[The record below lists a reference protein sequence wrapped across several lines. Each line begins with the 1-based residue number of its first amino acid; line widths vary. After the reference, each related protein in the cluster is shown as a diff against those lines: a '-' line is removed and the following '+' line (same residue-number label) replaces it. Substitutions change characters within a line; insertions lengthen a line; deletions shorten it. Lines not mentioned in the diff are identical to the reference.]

1 MMKNLLKILF
11 APLLWLFHSC
21 SPLGNPVDPEKSD
34 SHYYNNSKSEIR
46 YSPMGNWFELGNTG
60 MHADVESFEVFNRWL
75 GRDKDQLFYE
85 AYAVTNLPIDLATFR
100 VKDEDYMAHI
110 GFDSNFV
117 YAFDKV
123 YEGDAYRGRATI
135 IDGADPKTYVQ
146 TDIDWA
152 NDGKLHFFRNHKI
165 EADFDSFQPLN
176 DYFAKDSSR
185 AYVRN
190 DNCFE
195 SFGADVASLEL
206 LGESSH
212 TIDKKNV
219 YWLPFFTENASN
231 PIALPYADKAEV
243 EILNPYFL
251 RVADTIYYDG
261 QARPDIDNQ
270 SFEIIDHSYAKDA
283 THVYYKDNIV
293 ENADVA
299 TFRRLE
305 GSYKYIDK
313 NGTYHEGRLEEK

>member
-1 MMKNLLKILF
+1 MKNLFKILF

-21 SPLGNPVDPEKSD
+21 SPLGNPVNPEKSD

-46 YSPMGNWFELGNTG
+46 YSPMGNWFALGNTG
-60 MHADVESFEVFNRWL
+60 MHADVKSFEVFSRWL
-75 GRDKDQLFYE
+75 SRDKDKVFYE
-85 AYAVTNLPIDLATFR
+85 AYAIKDVPIDLATFT
-100 VKDEDYMAHI
+100 VKNKDYMKDI
-110 GFDSNFV
+110 GFDKNFV

-123 YEGDAYRGRATI
+123 YESDSYRGRATI
-135 IDGADPKTYVQ
+135 IEGADPKTYVR
-146 TDIDWA
+146 TDFDWA

-165 EADFDSFQPLN
+165 DADFGSFQPLN

-190 DNCFE
+190 GNHFE
-195 SFGADVASLEL
+195 VFKADVATLSILDEN
-206 LGESSH
+206 SH
-212 TIDKKNV
+212 AIDKENI
-219 YWLPFFTENASN
+219 YWLPFFTENATN
-231 PIALPYADKAEV
+231 PITLPYSDRAVV

-251 RVADTIYYDG
+251 KIADTIYCDG
-261 QARPDIDNQ
+261 HARLDIDTP

-283 THVYYKDNIV
+283 SKVYYKDSIV

-313 NGTYHEGRLEEK
+313 NGTYDDGKLEEK